1 MQPDEDTPFGR
12 HLKEVTKYLNI
23 GIPSVTGTYNAT
35 LPEEESWKIQ
45 VIIPG
50 RTFVPITE
58 PMRLVFEAPTWSLGK
73 SMAAHIA
80 MGRIGEVYHQEL
92 KDTIYQMCGRRDAQ
106 WEMIKTKKDG
116 SIAAFIQE
124 QNQHIPTPGEPDVYG
139 QGRTEEGINKAQGT
153 PRRTQGY
160 TRRLLGGNQRTSRE
174 E

>member
-50 RTFVPITE
+50 RTFAPITE

-80 MGRIGEVYHQEL
+80 MGRIGKSITRSLRIQFIKFVDVE
-92 KDTIYQMCGRRDAQ
+92 MRNGR
-106 WEMIKTKKDG
+106 
-116 SIAAFIQE
+116 
-124 QNQHIPTPGEPDVYG
+124 
-139 QGRTEEGINKAQGT
+139 
-153 PRRTQGY
+153 
-160 TRRLLGGNQRTSRE
+160 
-174 E
+174 